1 MSNPLARS
9 IARISIPGRGYC
21 SGALITPDTVLTCA
35 HFFRRADVR
44 KVRVRIDDTT
54 FAPVSA
60 APLPGT
66 DVALVR
72 LPERVDAEP
81 LPVGPAPRTG
91 RPTLTV
97 GFGGRAAS
105 PEGRPGRYLGRLP
118 FSASRSFATRVR
130 PAGLIYNNPPAVKG
144 DSGGPV
150 FAGGEIFAVQS
161 LILDPLGRNLRVAT
175 VSLLPASYR

>member
-1 MSNPLARS
+1 MANPLARS

-21 SGALITPDTVLTCA
+21 SGALITPETVLTCA
-35 HFFRRADVR
+35 HFFRRASVDE
-44 KVRVRIDDTT
+44 VRVRIDDTT
-54 FAPVSA
+54 FAPASA
-60 APLPGT
+60 AALPGT

-72 LPERVDAEP
+72 LSERVEADP
-81 LPVGPAPRTG
+81 LPVGPVPRIGT
-91 RPTLTV
+91 PTLTV
-97 GFGGRAAS
+97 GFGGHAAN

-161 LILDPLGRNLRVAT
+161 LILDPWGRNLRVAT
-175 VSLLPASYR
+175 VSILPASYR